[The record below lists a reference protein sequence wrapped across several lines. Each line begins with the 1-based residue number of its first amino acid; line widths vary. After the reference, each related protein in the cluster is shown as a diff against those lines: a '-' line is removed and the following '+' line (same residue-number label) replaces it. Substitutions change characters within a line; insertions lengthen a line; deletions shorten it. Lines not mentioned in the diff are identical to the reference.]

1 MNKLFLSVA
10 SLIVAGPMVAA
21 ITSVPAKADPLEPFC
36 VHYSDGGGY
45 RACMQTYAS
54 CLRSASGVGGLCVV
68 NRFFR
73 AYGGYDSPYAYAP
86 GPAYGR
92 TYYRPS
98 PRNYAQPGTGAYV
111 DDDID

>member
-21 ITSVPAKADPLEPFC
+21 ISSIPANAQPFC
-36 VHYSDGGGY
+36 NINSDGGGY
-45 RACMQTYAS
+45 RACTETYGS
-54 CLRSASGVGGLCVV
+54 CLATASGVGGLCVV

-73 AYGGYDSPYAYAP
+73 AYGGYDVPYAYAP

-92 TYYRPS
+92 SYYRPL